1 MLGRVKL
8 SGGRTLTVESA
19 SGGDVVEV
27 RSAEGTLELRFR
39 LTEDGVVLQ
48 LEGARISL
56 RAEQSLD
63 LEATSINMTAAADVR
78 IQGARVFIN

>member
-1 MLGRVKL
+1 MAAA
-8 SGGRTLTVESA
+8 EDA
-19 SGGDVVEV
+19 DVVEL

-39 LTEDGVVLQ
+39 LTEDGIVLQ

-56 RAEQSLD
+56 RAEQSIDLD
-63 LEATSINMTAAADVR
+63 APSINVTADADVR